1 MRQLDEITESMDIS
15 LSKFWET
22 VKDRGDWCAVV
33 HGAPMTGHDLMTKQ
47 QTPYSFP
54 ASKLMPSNL
63 FFTGRGNWIVTRP
76 SLAAFLGLGKG
87 QKVKV
92 NAAQSSLTLCDP
104 MDHTVHGIL

>member
-1 MRQLDEITESMDIS
+1 
-15 LSKFWET
+15 
-22 VKDRGDWCAVV
+22 
-33 HGAPMTGHDLMTKQ
+33 
-47 QTPYSFP
+47 
-54 ASKLMPSNL
+54 MPSDL

-104 MDHTVHGIL
+104 MDYTVHGIL